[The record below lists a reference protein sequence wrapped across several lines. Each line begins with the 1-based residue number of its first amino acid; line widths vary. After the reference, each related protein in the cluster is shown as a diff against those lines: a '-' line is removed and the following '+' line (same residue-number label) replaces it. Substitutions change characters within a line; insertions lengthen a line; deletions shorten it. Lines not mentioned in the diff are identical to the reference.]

1 MCVCVLRHAAAPAV
15 YASWRTVTSAIC
27 LITPAWNQLSRLL
40 FLCQLFFV
48 VVQRITQPGFAMA
61 LSVLWWFK
69 VMRMP
74 VTKMGT
80 KMAFKHGPEGA
91 KIVCFGKCIFL
102 TNKRHWCAGR
112 EKCLAKSGWCTSS
125 PCRELTNSWPAIQ
138 WMQWSCHRSASTACD
153 A

>member
-1 MCVCVLRHAAAPAV
+1 MLRRLQFMPHGELWHLQYV
-15 YASWRTVTSAIC
+15 WLHQHEINSAGFYFRGNC
-27 LITPAWNQLSRLL
+27 
-40 FLCQLFFV
+40 FF
-48 VVQRITQPGFAMA
+48 VVQRITQPEFAMA

>member
-1 MCVCVLRHAAAPAV
+1 MCVKACCGACSLCLMENCDICNMSDYTSMKSTQQAFIFVP
-15 YASWRTVTSAIC
+15 TV
-27 LITPAWNQLSRLL
+27 
-40 FLCQLFFV
+40 FFC
-48 VVQRITQPGFAMA
+48 VQRITQPEFAMA

-112 EKCLAKSGWCTSS
+112 EKCLAKSGCCTSS